1 MDDDQEEEEG
11 EGRGKGLEDQTM
23 KYRSGLERSNVI
35 ALLIGLYYPKRGL
48 NDKISFVRI
57 TFD

>member
-1 MDDDQEEEEG
+1 MRKRWRKRR
-11 EGRGKGLEDQTM
+11 GRKRVRGSNDEISL
-23 KYRSGLERSNVI
+23 RLRALANVI